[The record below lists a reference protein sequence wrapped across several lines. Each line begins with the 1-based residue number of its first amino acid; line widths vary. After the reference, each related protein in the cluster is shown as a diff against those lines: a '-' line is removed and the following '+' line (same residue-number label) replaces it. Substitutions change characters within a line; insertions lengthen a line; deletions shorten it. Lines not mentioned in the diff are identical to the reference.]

1 MNSSQFSRFSTPF
14 LRQTSAS
21 LDADDIYDDDIHEMV
36 DHAGGSAAD
45 RAFTIAVL
53 RAALFDESF
62 DGYLDAADEDSKSS
76 NEDPDDDRGADSS
89 FLDDLENAHLLDTE
103 PGDTEPRDT
112 ELGETDDAGHNNFL
126 ADLANTVSTTTSE
139 LVAAAAPHGRS
150 PTFRFTR
157 AEFPARTRRSHSVL
171 GATGAAWAG
180 SYSPHS

>member
-14 LRQTSAS
+14 LPQTSAS

-62 DGYLDAADEDSKSS
+62 DGYHDAAD
-76 NEDPDDDRGADSS
+76 EDPDDDREADSS

-103 PGDTEPRDT
+103 PGDTEPENRT
-112 ELGETDDAGHNNFL
+112 ARQMML
-126 ADLANTVSTTTSE
+126 ATTTFWLTWLTLCPPPRQNS
-139 LVAAAAPHGRS
+139 
-150 PTFRFTR
+150 
-157 AEFPARTRRSHSVL
+157 
-171 GATGAAWAG
+171 
-180 SYSPHS
+180 